1 MAILPAPLRIADF
14 RYYWIARFAAV
25 LATMGMVV
33 IIGYQVYDL
42 ARLDIA
48 AGGYG
53 MSIREA
59 SFQLGLLG
67 LAQFVPLALLTPVA
81 GWVADRFERR
91 TVARLANGIDMSVAL
106 ALGWFTATDAL
117 TLPILFA
124 FAALHGIA
132 RVFVGPAMSA
142 IAPNIVPPKM
152 LPEAIAMS
160 SIAWQVG
167 SVLGPALGGFLYA
180 ADPAMPYWVAAGLM
194 AVAIIALSPV
204 RRITPPPIAGHAHP
218 FRQMAEGLTYVRRHR
233 FLVGAITLDLFAVL
247 LGGATA
253 MLPVFARD
261 ILQVG
266 TEGLGL
272 LRAAPA
278 VGAAILALYY
288 AWVPLKRNVGVKML
302 LAVAGFGAISLDL
315 FAVLL
320 GGATAMLPVF
330 ARDIL
335 QVGTEGLGLL
345 RAAPAVGAAILAL
358 YYAWVP
364 LKNNV
369 GVKMLLAVAAFGA
382 LTIFFGLSTSM
393 TLSLAALAL
402 LGMADMLSVYVRS
415 SLVQLHTPDA
425 MRGRVSAVS
434 GLAISASNELGEM
447 QSGLA
452 AGLLGPVLAVVSG
465 GAAAIVVAGA
475 WAIFF
480 PELRNAR
487 TFDPPPLPPPDRLPG
502 EAL

>member
-1 MAILPAPLRIADF
+1 MTLLPAPLRIAEF
-14 RYYWIARFAAV
+14 RLYWIARFAAV

-42 ARLDIA
+42 ARA
-48 AGGYG
+48 APSAGGYG
-53 MSIREA
+53 MSIRAA

-67 LAQFVPLALLTPVA
+67 LSQFVPLALLTPVA

-91 TVARLANGIDMSVAL
+91 TVARLANGIDMII
-106 ALGWFTATDAL
+106 ALGLGWLTANNAL
-117 TLPILFA
+117 TLPILFI
-124 FAALHGIA
+124 FAAFHGIA

-142 IAPNIVPPKM
+142 VTPNIVPAKI

-160 SIAWQVG
+160 SIAWQVA
-167 SVLGPALGGFLYA
+167 SVGGPALGGFLYA
-180 ADPAMPYWVAAGLM
+180 SDPALPYWVSTALM
-194 AVAIIALSPV
+194 LVAIIAISPI
-204 RRITPPPIAGHAHP
+204 RPIKPPPIVGTAHP
-218 FRQMAEGLTYVRRHR
+218 LRQMLDGLTYVRLHR
-233 FLVGAITLDLFAVL
+233 FLLGAITLDLFAVL

-253 MLPVFARD
+253 MLPVYARD

-266 TEGLGL
+266 TQGLGL

-278 VGAAILALYY
+278 VGAASLALYY

-302 LAVAGFGAISLDL
+302 LAVGGFGAM
-315 FAVLL
+315 
-320 GGATAMLPVF
+320 T
-330 ARDIL
+330 IL
-335 QVGTEGLGLL
+335 
-345 RAAPAVGAAILAL
+345 
-358 YYAWVP
+358 
-364 LKNNV
+364 
-369 GVKMLLAVAAFGA
+369 
-382 LTIFFGLSTSM
+382 FGLSRNM
-393 TLSLAALAL
+393 ALSLGALAL
-402 LGMADMLSVYVRS
+402 LGMFDMLSVYVRS

-452 AGLLGPVLAVVSG
+452 AGLLGPTLAVVSG
-465 GAAAIVVAGA
+465 GAAAIVVAIG

-487 TFDPPPLPPPDRLPG
+487 TFDPPAPPDPAQG
-502 EAL
+502 VNP